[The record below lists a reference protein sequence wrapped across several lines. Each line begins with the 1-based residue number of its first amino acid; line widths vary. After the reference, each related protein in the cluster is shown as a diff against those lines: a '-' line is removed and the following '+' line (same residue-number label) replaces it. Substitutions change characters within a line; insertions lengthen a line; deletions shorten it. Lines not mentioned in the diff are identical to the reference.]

1 MTPLNFKLTT
11 AGQSA
16 AIASGSLNLEITH
29 IQLGSGHKTPDGS
42 ETNLLSPGD
51 HSTIGG
57 FVEVV
62 GSPGQN
68 NISANIGGTTAA
80 YAISEIGLW
89 SGEPGANNST
99 LVFYWSIGL
108 SGSVATKTP
117 NVDFNVEA
125 DIYFGDA
132 TPGNITF
139 VVDTTTSLAFLAN
152 HNASPD
158 AHAEI
163 INNHN
168 NSLDA
173 HPELF
178 KTPSLGDNDASVA
191 TSEFVQGTVGG
202 FLSKPVGGSSNVT
215 LSAID
220 AGHGIIKFTGALTAD
235 INVFVPRS
243 PTFKWQIKNATTG
256 AHTLT
261 VKHSTGIGASV
272 TVAQG
277 YNSSLWTDGT
287 NIYESV
293 TIVGFTP
300 VGGIIMWPRPIADIP
315 SNWALCD
322 GTRGTPNLTG
332 MFPFGADADR
342 PIGETGGSAN
352 AVVVDHTHTIDDS
365 SMPNG
370 TNGADIN
377 GIIVSTVRTA
387 NSSSTPSKDAIDGI
401 QSGIEFGDNNESSVS
416 RAFSIK
422 TKNPDGSDG
431 TVDGVNANLPP
442 YYALYFIMRIS

>member
-1 MTPLNFKLTT
+1 MTSLNFKLTT

-57 FVEVV
+57 FVEVE

-68 NISANIGGTTAA
+68 KISANIGGTTAA

-89 SGEPGANNST
+89 AGEPGANNST
-99 LVFYWSIGL
+99 LVFYWSML

-132 TPGNITF
+132 TPGKITL
-139 VVDTTTSLAFLAN
+139 VVETTTSLAFFAN

-178 KTPSLGDNDASVA
+178 KTPPLGDNDTSVT

-202 FLSKPVGGSSNVT
+202 FYQKYVGGGSNVT
-215 LSAID
+215 LDAVE
-220 AGHGIIKFTGALTAD
+220 AGHGILKFTGLLTAD

-261 VKHSTGIGASV
+261 VKHSTGAGASV

-332 MFPFGADADR
+332 TFPFGADADH
-342 PIGETGGSAN
+342 PIGAIGGSAN
-352 AVVVDHTHTIDDS
+352 AVVVTHSHDLTDPGHNHTGDTYKHLLKPAYAGSLTGTDYTGSGSEQAVGPGDSGLMKDSMTGITIS
-365 SMPNG
+365 S
-370 TNGADIN
+370 
-377 GIIVSTVRTA
+377 
-387 NSSSTPSKDAIDGI
+387 
-401 QSGIEFGDNNESSVS
+401 FGE
-416 RAFSIK
+416 
-422 TKNPDGSDG
+422 T
-431 TVDGVNANLPP
+431 GVNKNLPP
-442 YYALYFIMRIS
+442 YYPLAFIMRIS

>member
-1 MTPLNFKLTT
+1 MT
-11 AGQSA
+11 
-16 AIASGSLNLEITH
+16 
-29 IQLGSGHKTPDGS
+29 
-42 ETNLLSPGD
+42 LSP
-51 HSTIGG
+51 T
-57 FVEVV
+57 E
-62 GSPGQN
+62 
-68 NISANIGGTTAA
+68 
-80 YAISEIGLW
+80 
-89 SGEPGANNST
+89 
-99 LVFYWSIGL
+99 
-108 SGSVATKTP
+108 
-117 NVDFNVEA
+117 
-125 DIYFGDA
+125 
-132 TPGNITF
+132 
-139 VVDTTTSLAFLAN
+139 
-152 HNASPD
+152 
-158 AHAEI
+158 
-163 INNHN
+163 
-168 NSLDA
+168 
-173 HPELF
+173 
-178 KTPSLGDNDASVA
+178 
-191 TSEFVQGTVGG
+191 
-202 FLSKPVGGSSNVT
+202 
-215 LSAID
+215 
-220 AGHGIIKFTGALTAD
+220 AGHGILKFTGALTVD

-352 AVVVDHTHTIDDS
+352 AVVVDHIHTIDDS

-401 QSGIEFGDNNESSVS
+401 QSGIEFGDNNASSVS